1 MGRGKVRNGS
11 GLVIHVWHTALR
23 KEQVSA
29 RLQAGG
35 GPLGQI
41 GGWNGRIFRTDTG
54 CGSDLIYLYFG
65 YGDRY
70 LCACGCGQ
78 RRSDVV

>member
-29 RLQAGG
+29 RLQAGVVLWVRLVVG
-35 GPLGQI
+35 MEESSE
-41 GGWNGRIFRTDTG
+41 RIPAVAP
-54 CGSDLIYLYFG
+54 I
-65 YGDRY
+65 
-70 LCACGCGQ
+70 
-78 RRSDVV
+78 